1 VSAEDNLS
9 YEQLAMF
16 MTPKEIKS
24 KYDVSEG
31 EYSDDEHEPDQLYAR
46 KRREAKK
53 SGLFKK
59 VRKEGVQIPVQLSSA
74 DKTIADGYHR
84 VASER
89 DNRLMPVEHLEPEE
103 IWWRSR

>member
-1 VSAEDNLS
+1 MTSSAS

-24 KYDVSEG
+24 THDVYNG
-31 EYSDDEHEPDQLYAR
+31 EYEEDEYEAHQLYAR

-59 VRKEGVQIPVQLSSA
+59 VRKEGVQTPVQLSSA
-74 DKTIADGYHR
+74 DKTVADGHHR
-84 VASER
+84 IASER

-103 IWWRSR
+103 IHWRSN